1 MNNPKLTLTALA
13 ICSALSNSVLAQES
27 QEETAQTNQE
37 KPSIALE
44 VIQVTAQRRVENIQ
58 DVPISVQAMSS
69 EQLERVSID
78 KIDDLQLYIPNLSMT
93 ETGLSTQTFI
103 RGVGSGNN
111 QGFEQSVVQFIDG
124 VSYARQQLT
133 RAPFFDMERA
143 EVLRGPQSILFGKNA
158 IGGALNF
165 TTAAVEE
172 DNTGKLFLQ
181 VGEHGIQEVQGVA
194 NLALVEGK
202 LYGRLS
208 IRNYQEDG
216 YIENTTL
223 DRDEP
228 NRDDQT
234 VRAKLKYLVNEDW
247 TINFKY
253 ERNDF
258 ETNGRHIE
266 ILQDEGSP
274 GNPFGAT
281 LGAGFGLTEAIRET
295 NLDYSRQA
303 NGDSSTNEV
312 NNFVVEVTGM
322 VGDLEFESRTA
333 TLDYEFNDICDCDYI
348 GANIFTVPMEE
359 KYDQFS
365 QEFRVA
371 SDPNQKV
378 AWQAGLF
385 YQTSELDFYDAI
397 RVPVGQVG
405 QPNLSVLPTAVTAV
419 TGSAAQG
426 AALSGISG
434 ARDFTQDTDSFSVFG
449 QLVYEVTDKLNMSVG
464 ARWSKEDKDGSR
476 QLNVY
481 TIDTRDVAPNP
492 LSALVLLGL
501 FGIETEQ
508 STGHN
513 LSGSRSETAFD
524 PSINFQYKASKDVM
538 YYAGWSKGSKS
549 GGYDARANV
558 VSSFEFDAEEASA
571 FEVGY
576 KSTFWDGR
584 ARFNA
589 AIYYTDFDDL
599 QVSQFDGTLGF
610 VVGNATSKMQ
620 GIEIDGSFAVTEDF
634 TLSYSAAYLDQ
645 EFTDYKDGNC
655 FYRQQFDANADLAA
669 RYNPATGLCDYTGLS
684 GQYTPT
690 ITANLNADYYITLSD
705 SMDLRINVNYN
716 YTGGQNV
723 HQNLDPNFDE
733 DAIGRLDANIAL
745 QFDTWSVEI
754 LGRNITDEDYIMY
767 AGNSPLSG
775 TFGAD
780 TIYGFIAP
788 PSTWSLRAKFEF

>member
-1 MNNPKLTLTALA
+1 MNSSKLTLLSLA
-13 ICSALSNSVLAQES
+13 VCAALSHAAHAQEN
-27 QEETAQTNQE
+27 TAQEPTNEE
-37 KPSIALE
+37 KAIALE

-172 DNTGKLFLQ
+172 FNSGKLFLQ
-181 VGEHGIQEVQGVA
+181 VGEHGIREVQGVG
-194 NLALVEGK
+194 NIALIENK

-216 YIENTTL
+216 FIENTL
-223 DRDEP
+223 LGRDEP

-234 VRAKLKYLVNEDW
+234 VRAKLMYLVNADW
-247 TINFKY
+247 TINVKY

-266 ILQDEGSP
+266 ILQDEGNP
-274 GNPFGAT
+274 GNPFGVT
-281 LGAGFGLTEAIRET
+281 LGAGFGLTDAIRET

-303 NGDSSTNEV
+303 NGDSSSNEV
-312 NNFVVEVTGM
+312 NNLLFEVTGM
-322 VGDLEFESRTA
+322 IGNLEFESRTA
-333 TLDYEFNDICDCDYI
+333 KLDYAFEDVCDCDYI
-348 GANIFTVPMEE
+348 GANIFTVPMDEQ
-359 KYDQFS
+359 YDQFS

-371 SDPNQKV
+371 SDPNQKL
-378 AWQAGLF
+378 AWQAGVF
-385 YQTSELDFYDAI
+385 YQTSELDFFDAI
-397 RVPVGQVG
+397 RVPVGEVG
-405 QPNLSVLPTAVTAV
+405 QPNLSVLPTAVAAV
-419 TGSAAQG
+419 TGSPAQG

-449 QLVYEVTDKLNMSVG
+449 QMVYEVTDKLNMTLG
-464 ARWSKEDKDGSR
+464 ARWSKEDKEGTR

-492 LSALVLLGL
+492 LSSLVLLGL
-501 FGIETEQ
+501 FGIESEQ
-508 STGHN
+508 STGHS
-513 LSGSRSETAFD
+513 LAGSRSETAFD
-524 PSINFQYKASKDVM
+524 PSINFQYKTSKDVM

-549 GGYDARANV
+549 GGYDARANT
-558 VSSFEFDAEEASA
+558 VSSFEFDSEEASA

-620 GIEIDGSFAVTEDF
+620 GIEIDGSVAVTEDF

-655 FYRQQFDANADLAA
+655 FYRQQFDDNASLAN
-669 RYNPATGLCDYTGLS
+669 RYNPETGLCDYTGLS

-690 ITANLNADYYITLSD
+690 ITANINADYYLTLSD

-723 HQNLDPNFDE
+723 HQNLDPNFDQ

-745 QFDTWSVEI
+745 KFDTWSIEL
-754 LGRNITDEDYIMY
+754 LGRNITDEDYVTY

-780 TIYGFIAP
+780 TIYGFISP
-788 PSTWSLRAKFEF
+788 PSTWSLRANFEF